1 MTDFMVAWFSALS
14 LWTFILF
21 GLDKWQAG
29 RNGARIS
36 EATLCWC
43 SALGG
48 WPGGL
53 FGLVMFRHKSAKP
66 SFQVKFAAAFVLW
79 AALVFAAWRLSGG
92 AWPPAALP

>member
-1 MTDFMVAWFSALS
+1 MSESAVAQLMPLWLGAASA
-14 LWTFILF
+14 WTFILF

-29 RNGARIS
+29 RNGGRIA

-53 FGLVMFRHKSAKP
+53 LGMLVFRHKSAKG
-66 SFQVKFAAAFVLW
+66 SFQWKFAAAFLVW
-79 AALVFAAWRLSGG
+79 AALVAG
-92 AWPPAALP
+92 ALKLAGRF